1 MVSAQTIT
9 SEMFSQKASTS
20 LQTLM
25 CHGLIARLCNCT
37 LSVSGLIKLASTTAA
52 WVVTSGQDQGIA
64 KLVDEALRST
74 VTREGTGRFG
84 SIGICARSGIHNSDA
99 PISNACR
106 PINSYE
112 VHPSEMQDSPDW
124 LCPKHMHSLCF
135 DETHLDQTKLS
146 IADILKWIE
155 NKGRVSL
162 LICHLSDI
170 EDLL

>member
-64 KLVDEALRST
+64 KLVDEKHSNSRGYRTIWFHWNLRT
-74 VTREGTGRFG
+74 ER
-84 SIGICARSGIHNSDA
+84 D
-99 PISNACR
+99 P
-106 PINSYE
+106 
-112 VHPSEMQDSPDW
+112 Q
-124 LCPKHMHSLCF
+124 
-135 DETHLDQTKLS
+135 Q
-146 IADILKWIE
+146 
-155 NKGRVSL
+155 
-162 LICHLSDI
+162 
-170 EDLL
+170 